1 MPVTA
6 ATAHPLAPELR
17 AITGRDLGW
26 LCGCLIFVIAPHAQR
41 VPWWLTI
48 FAICL
53 FGWRTYLAMG
63 NRRLPSVWLLLA
75 VAALGMVAVAIE
87 YRTLFGRSAG
97 IALLMMLA
105 GLKLLEMRSHRD
117 ATMVVFLCYFL
128 ILTNFLYTQ
137 SIPTALI
144 MCAALVAI
152 TGALVSFSAPQL
164 KPSASLRTSGLLLA
178 HAIPI
183 GLVLFLLFPRVQGPL
198 WGMPQDAYSGISGLS
213 DTMAPGNLAQLS
225 LSDATAFRVLFKGQ
239 VPRPRQLYWR
249 GPVLWDFDG
258 RTWRTGPRKLR
269 AADDV
274 EGGDG
279 TFEYTVV
286 LEPHNR
292 TWLFALETA
301 ASLPPN
307 AWLSNDGQVLS
318 NTEVRRRIRYDM
330 RSIVGARRT
339 TPETTG
345 SIARATMLPPGYN
358 PRALAL
364 AAGWRQT
371 MQGNEAIMT
380 HAIAWLRAQN
390 YVYTLL
396 PPVLGRDSVDEF
408 LFDTKRGFCEHFAS
422 AFVVLMRAAGVPARV
437 VTGYLGGDFNPRDG
451 YVTVRQAEA
460 HAWAEVYVDKRGWVR
475 VDPTAVSMPGRL
487 ESGLAGAVPPGDPVP
502 FLMRAD
508 AAWLKSLRY
517 NWEALTNQW
526 NLWVLGY
533 NTERQRDFLSRIGL
547 TDADWRDLATLLV
560 STLGVIIIVLLAWS
574 LKRIARPDPVQLSWL
589 AFCRKLAAA
598 GLPRSEHEGPR
609 DFSERAA
616 QRFPALAAGIVS
628 LTERYVALR
637 YGPGRADAEV
647 AEFRRAVR
655 DFRAT

>member
-1 MPVTA
+1 MSA
-6 ATAHPLAPELR
+6 AAAHPLAPELR

-26 LCGCLIFVIAPHAQR
+26 LCGCLVFVIAPHAQR
-41 VPWWLTI
+41 VPWWLTL

-53 FGWRTYLAMG
+53 FGWRTYLAID
-63 NRRLPSVWLLLA
+63 NRRLPSVWLLIG
-75 VAALGMVAVAIE
+75 VAALGMAGVAIE

-137 SIPTALI
+137 SIPTALV
-144 MCAALVAI
+144 MCGALVAI

-164 KPSASLRTSGLLLA
+164 KAAASLRTSGLLLA
-178 HAIPI
+178 HAVPI
-183 GLVLFLLFPRVQGPL
+183 SLVLFLLFPRVQGPL

-213 DTMAPGNLAQLS
+213 DTMAPGSLSQLS
-225 LSDATAFRVLFKGQ
+225 LSDATAFRVLFTGQ
-239 VPRPRQLYWR
+239 VPRPRELYWR

-269 AADDV
+269 AMDDL
-274 EGGDG
+274 EGGEN
-279 TFEYTVV
+279 TFEYSVV

-292 TWLFALETA
+292 NWLFALETA
-301 ASLPPN
+301 ATLPP
-307 AWLSNDGQVLS
+307 ASWLSNDGQVLS
-318 NTEVRRRIRYDM
+318 NTEVRRRIRYEM

-339 TPETTG
+339 TPETPG
-345 SIARATMLPPGYN
+345 SLARATVLPRDFN
-358 PRALAL
+358 PRTLAL
-364 AAGWRQT
+364 AASWRQA
-371 MQGNEAIMT
+371 GRDDEAMMT
-380 HAIAWLRAQN
+380 HAITWLRAQG

-451 YVTVRQAEA
+451 YLTVRQAEA
-460 HAWAEVYVDKRGWVR
+460 HAWAEVYVGNRGWIR
-475 VDPTAVSMPGRL
+475 LDPTAVSVPGRL
-487 ESGLAGAVPPGDPVP
+487 ESGLAGAVPSGDPVP
-502 FLMRAD
+502 FLMRVD
-508 AAWLKSLRY
+508 AAWLKPLRY

-560 STLGVIIIVLLAWS
+560 STLGVIIMGLLAWS
-574 LKRIARPDPVQLSWL
+574 LKRLVRPDPVQQSWL
-589 AFCRKLAAA
+589 AFCRKLARA
-598 GLPRSEHEGPR
+598 GLPRNAHEGPR
-609 DFSERAA
+609 DFAERAA
-616 QRFPALAAGIVS
+616 KRFPALAAAIVS

-637 YGPGRADAEV
+637 YGAVHAESEIS
-647 AEFRRAVR
+647 AFRRAVR
-655 DFRAT
+655 NFHPT